1 MFTTSLLV
9 RKCKQKHAS
18 FFGHTCASSA
28 AASKRKSSLN
38 GNDKNAATVVSADSA
53 KAKGAS
59 GPTGAQSPA
68 PVAKKQR
75 MTKKQ
80 KIEQEKKKVCM
91 LIVAF

>member
-38 GNDKNAATVVSADSA
+38 GNDKNATLVSADSA

-59 GPTGAQSPA
+59 GPTAQSPA

>member
-59 GPTGAQSPA
+59 GPTAQSPA